1 MAEEEGQDKDT
12 KWTKLLKKL
21 NADEEDTDHEN
32 HDDADTGTKN
42 EDDMVSQNISKTGDG
57 LSMTDRMSGSLAVSM
72 QWLDRN
78 GVIRNISAFKIGYII
93 QYIIDIFFPNV
104 S

>member
-21 NADEEDTDHEN
+21 NADEEDTDTH
-32 HDDADTGTKN
+32 HDDADTATKN

-78 GVIRNISAFKIGYII
+78 GVIRNISSFKIGFIEI
-93 QYIIDIFFPNV
+93 HN
-104 S
+104 

>member
-21 NADEEDTDHEN
+21 NADDEDTDHEN
-32 HDDADTGTKN
+32 NDDPDTGTKN

-57 LSMTDRMSGSLAVSM
+57 WSMTDRMSGSLAISM

-78 GVIRNISAFKIGYII
+78 GVIKNILAIEDLI
-93 QYIIDIFFPNV
+93 QICNIFIEMF
-104 S
+104 SF